1 MFLFFLAL
9 LQGSTHVPPKQI
21 LGPGDVT
28 LIEILRINFLLDL
41 PQLLLPLLLAL
52 VEHAIHIQVHVLLQV
67 RRVEVNLLLLLLDHP
82 HLLLLDL
89 RPLGRYQEL
98 LGALRQLPHLLRL
111 PLQHLRTSY
120 EEVLLQALLSA
131 VGNVVVL
138 IIVTVMYSRR
148 LDFVRFARF
157 EALGSIEVGKGNFVA
172 PKVGLRGVS
181 LAQEL
186 NAEHYK

>member
-21 LGPGDVT
+21 LGPGDIT
-28 LIEILRINFLLDL
+28 LIEILGINFLLDL

-67 RRVEVNLLLLLLDHP
+67 RRVEVNLLFLFLDHP

-98 LGALRQLPHLLRL
+98 LGTLR
-111 PLQHLRTSY
+111 
-120 EEVLLQALLSA
+120 
-131 VGNVVVL
+131 
-138 IIVTVMYSRR
+138 
-148 LDFVRFARF
+148 
-157 EALGSIEVGKGNFVA
+157 
-172 PKVGLRGVS
+172 
-181 LAQEL
+181 
-186 NAEHYK
+186 